1 MSTAPDGI
9 QVKKVL
15 IETGTGPTRII
26 RAWETFISSVSYL
39 VLLGL
44 STTESTFQ
52 KFGIP
57 YKRSK
62 TPEVKR
68 YSCNIIQELDR
79 KEKLSD

>member
-1 MSTAPDGI
+1 MSTAPDGDSG
-9 QVKKVL
+9 KKVL
-15 IETGTGPTRII
+15 TETETGPTRII
-26 RAWETFISSVSYL
+26 RAWETFIFSVSYL

-57 YKRSK
+57 YKRWK
-62 TPEVKR
+62 TPEVKK
-68 YSCNIIQELDR
+68 YPCNIIREPDR